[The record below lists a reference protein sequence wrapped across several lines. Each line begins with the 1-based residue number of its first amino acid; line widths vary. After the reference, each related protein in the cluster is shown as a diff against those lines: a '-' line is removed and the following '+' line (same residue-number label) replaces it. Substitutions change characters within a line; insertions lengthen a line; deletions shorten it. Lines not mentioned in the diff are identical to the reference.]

1 MVAANEIELES
12 RIILADVV
20 DQDFKLE
27 KSQEPRIIDSFQSDI
42 KCQPQIIANRAHI
55 WLKGYAAVCSRRGR
69 KNWRY
74 FFSKFGISQCHMSP
88 LFKVQ

>member
-27 KSQEPRIIDSFQSDI
+27 KSQEFTIIIDSFQSDI

-55 WLKGYAAVCSRRGR
+55 WLKGYATVYCTGLPIFLG
-69 KNWRY
+69 KNETKELN
-74 FFSKFGISQCHMSP
+74 F
-88 LFKVQ
+88 

>member
-42 KCQPQIIANRAHI
+42 
-55 WLKGYAAVCSRRGR
+55 
-69 KNWRY
+69 
-74 FFSKFGISQCHMSP
+74 
-88 LFKVQ
+88 